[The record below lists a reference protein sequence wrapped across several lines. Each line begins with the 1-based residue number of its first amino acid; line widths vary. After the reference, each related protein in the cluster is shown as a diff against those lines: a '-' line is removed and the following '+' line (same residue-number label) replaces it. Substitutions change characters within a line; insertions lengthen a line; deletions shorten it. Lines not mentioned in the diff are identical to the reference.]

1 MSDNKRTLKINPELF
16 KLHGKKKYKPE
27 KSKKTRP
34 NVDSASNT
42 EINKVK
48 KELLRKVKDY
58 QKNKEVENI
67 KEEKRTEKGDIL
79 GSNLFENHEFE
90 NTDFEREFNK
100 SLTFLQGI
108 AEKNKKKKRKEKQV
122 TMKNN
127 HHLDVNTQLPADL
140 HSAVLHSAV
149 LHSSLLPAPAE
160 AHAIPGLAQTQY
172 SSIKNGLLP
181 TFRQINKT
189 QKNTGDTKP
198 RINISLENNTYD
210 DGSIYNIN
218 TSNLDIAPNE
228 SVEPIKAVV
237 PIVKNEIPLFND
249 VLDDKISA
257 ITNNSDSKIQSQL
270 NELEEFGNQLGENNV
285 MQESAKFQNDNETN
299 ETNKTNETNILQL
312 TRAPSQPTGPTLNR
326 VTKKYKYLLGK
337 KKGANHIGV
346 LIKNRETQRKI
357 ENEVGLLKT
366 QSLQEIKNHLRE
378 KNLIKVGCDAP
389 VAMLRQLYEDS
400 ILTGDVLNTNSNN
413 LLHNFLN

>member
-34 NVDSASNT
+34 IVDSTSNT

-67 KEEKRTEKGDIL
+67 KEEKRKEKGDTL
-79 GSNLFENHEFE
+79 GSNLFEKHEFE

-127 HHLDVNTQLPADL
+127 QHLDVNTQLPTDL
-140 HSAVLHSAV
+140 HSAVLHSSF
-149 LHSSLLPAPAE
+149 LHPPAC
-160 AHAIPGLAQTQY
+160 AHSNPGLAEAQY

-181 TFRQINKT
+181 TFRQLNKT
-189 QKNTGDTKP
+189 QKNTGDIKP

-218 TSNLDIAPNE
+218 TSNLDIAPIV
-228 SVEPIKAVV
+228 SVEPIKAVD
-237 PIVKNEIPLFND
+237 PIVKIKNEIPLFND

-270 NELEEFGNQLGENNV
+270 IELEELGNQVGENNV
-285 MQESAKFQNDNETN
+285 IQDLAKFQNDNGTNGTNETN
-299 ETNKTNETNILQL
+299 ETNTLQL
-312 TRAPSQPTGPTLNR
+312 IRAPTQPTGPTLNR

-357 ENEVGLLKT
+357 KNEVGLLKT
-366 QSLQEIKNHLRE
+366 QSIQEIKNHLRE

-413 LLHNFLN
+413 LVHNFLN